1 MKKYFF
7 MAIAVLASLTACQP
21 EPEQVLVNDGTIKF
35 MSVETRATDETP
47 VVDMSTFK
55 SNDNGGKSFTVYGF
69 INGAEAGTLWETGVQ
84 PVYGQS
90 AQNVD
95 QWTVSPEKYWADAK
109 YYNFYAFYNQGAD
122 VKASYANAVVKF
134 DGGTEAKTDFVAA
147 SKCEIRGNVFNAP
160 VDLKFYHQLSRVAI
174 KFVNKFND
182 TNNKIIVSN
191 IKVKSV
197 ATGATFTYTAPT
209 TKGANASATVAISD
223 LKKTDVAFDFLNDD
237 AIQGVADGAEYNS
250 KTTVYKYFV
259 PAKEAYLMDCT
270 VEFVTLVNDTEV
282 KQSKNYKDLK
292 LQMTDALSANGYVAG
307 QSYVFTANVY
317 DAISPIIFSVN
328 VEPWGADT
336 AAGDIT
342 IGQEKK

>member
-47 VVDMSTFK
+47 TVDMSTFQV
-55 SNDNGGKSFTVYGF
+55 DKSFTVYGF
-69 INGAEAGTLWETGVQ
+69 INGAADGTLWESGVQ
-84 PVYGQS
+84 PVYGKS

-95 QWTVSPEKYWADAK
+95 QWTVDPEKYWADAK
-109 YYNFYAFYNQGAD
+109 YYNFYAFYNQGTN
-122 VKASYANAVVKF
+122 VKASYANTVVKF
-134 DGGTEAKTDFVAA
+134 VGDAKTDFVAA

-182 TNNKIIVSN
+182 INNKITVSN

-209 TKGANASATVAISD
+209 TEGANASATVAISD
-223 LKKTDVAFDFLNDD
+223 LQNTDVAFDFLNDD
-237 AIQGVADGAEYNS
+237 AIQGVVDDAEYNS

-259 PAKEAYLMDCT
+259 PTKETYLMDCT
-270 VEFVTLVNDTEV
+270 VEFVTLVNGTEV
-282 KQSKNYKDLK
+282 KQSKNYTNLELK
-292 LQMTDALSANGYVAG
+292 MTDALSANGYVAG

-317 DAISPIIFSVN
+317 DAISPIIFSVD
-328 VEPWGADT
+328 VEKWGDDIP
-336 AAGDIT
+336 AGDIT